1 MKLLAEAMLPVVS
14 ETTWLQPFRRAR
26 YFRSAHETQL
36 QAVAPMRLDNAD
48 AAKIAGV
55 SDMRRGYYPSESD
68 RNGLMT
74 GEPPMPPDKG
84 GNRGAAKEGQTVQF
98 GQEVRGIL
106 ILTIDL
112 ADPIGW
118 LHDFRHRPLSENPRA
133 RAQASA
139 AASPYWATA
148 RLTIRQEISSAG
160 DDASRAVS
168 KRR

>member
-1 MKLLAEAMLPVVS
+1 MAPAVAAS
-14 ETTWLQPFRRAR
+14 AR
-26 YFRSAHETQL
+26 FRSAHETQL
-36 QAVAPMRLDNAD
+36 QAIAPMRLDDAD

-55 SDMRRGYYPSESD
+55 SHMRRGYYPGESD
-68 RNGLMT
+68 RIRLMIS
-74 GEPPMPPDKG
+74 EPPMPPGEG
-84 GNRGAAKEGQTVQF
+84 GNRGAAKEGQAVQF
-98 GQEVRGIL
+98 GEGVRSIL

-118 LHDFRHRPLSENPRA
+118 LHDFRHRLARSMSLSEKPRA

-139 AASPYWATA
+139 AVSPYWATA

-160 DDASRAVS
+160 DETSRTVS